1 MFWLDLVT
9 LLLIILFWIGVC
21 YIVWEFLKQWI
32 DKRSLEAQFEDL
44 QSQFVQYQ
52 RENSNQMQ
60 EFKESYKSLYQKY
73 TDYQQKVSKGL
84 EGIDNDIDAIVDYTN
99 QMVQINQDFF
109 RKIDLISAM
118 ITQGSPSQDKIEQL
132 VNQISHDIEMQ
143 KMLLREQAREI
154 QQRRADI
161 EKHRERNLHQGQEL
175 DR

>member
-21 YIVWEFLKQWI
+21 YIVWEFFKQWI
-32 DKRSLEAQFEDL
+32 DKRNLEAQFEDL

-60 EFKESYKSLYQKY
+60 KFQESYKSLYQKY

-84 EGIDNDIDAIVDYTN
+84 GDIDNDIGAITDYTN
-99 QMVQINQDFF
+99 RMVQINQDFF

-118 ITQGSPSQDKIEQL
+118 IMQGSPSQDKIEQL
-132 VNQISHDIEMQ
+132 VNQISHDIETQ
-143 KMLLREQAREI
+143 KHLVREQEREI